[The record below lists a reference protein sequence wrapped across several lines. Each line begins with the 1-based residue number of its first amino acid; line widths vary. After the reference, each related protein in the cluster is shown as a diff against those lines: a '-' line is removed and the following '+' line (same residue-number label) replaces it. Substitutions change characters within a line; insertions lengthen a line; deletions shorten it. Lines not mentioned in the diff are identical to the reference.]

1 MKNVV
6 VDLALNDGPVNTVT
20 IRGGTVVD
28 YEGLIDAEVR
38 PRGNGGPLFNHR
50 KQMAGAASAF
60 PIARR

>member
-1 MKNVV
+1 M
-6 VDLALNDGPVNTVT
+6 GPSTPLPFG
-20 IRGGTVVD
+20 GGTVVD

>member
-1 MKNVV
+1 M
-6 VDLALNDGPVNTVT
+6 GPSTPLPF
-20 IRGGTVVD
+20 GGAVVD